1 MVDQQTTE
9 DTGVYS
15 ALTNRPARKVVDTS
29 DTTSYVAGVKIT
41 DALSERKRKFNG
53 WESDPDAQMVVRS
66 LQTGEQAKFSG
77 SDFSEVDFSGAN
89 LSGINFSGADLKN
102 ANLAGVDL
110 RNANLAGADLRGV
123 NLEEADLTGA
133 DLTGAILDGAYLK
146 NAVIAGAK
154 LAKVALNELE
164 KMQQLQ
170 QQAEDG
176 LLDLRKVPLK
186 YLDLRKLDLRGVDL
200 TGVDLSGVSLVGV
213 NLSGAKIDQ
222 QYIDGTYL
230 FKEGANRKVE
240 IKKGNVAGLDLTSA
254 NIVKSKM
261 LDVEALRKKRQA
273 EAEKYEQNLKQQ
285 VVVQKQVERTPEEVV
300 EAQRAAMM
308 ALNPNFKD
316 NSQSALVVEKKIEPE
331 IEGDISNQQV
341 AEENMSSESMLD
353 QSLAILKA
361 RRQQQPSEEE
371 LKARI
376 KDVVLENTSLKSGA
390 KSLVTHRPRKKEELP
405 ASEFD
410 FPKLYPDEEE
420 KVEQKAAEKS
430 VVQEVKHVVSNVFH
444 KILPVRSSRRVRVKQ
459 HQRQRT

>member
-1 MVDQQTTE
+1 MGDQQQDTE
-9 DTGVYS
+9 NKDVYS
-15 ALTNRPARKVVDTS
+15 ALTNRPVRKVVDDS
-29 DTTSYVAGVKIT
+29 DTTTYVAGVKIT
-41 DALSERKRKFNG
+41 DTLTERKRKFNG
-53 WESDPDAQMVVRS
+53 WENDPDAQMVVRS
-66 LQTGEQAKFSG
+66 LQIGEQAKFSG

-89 LSGINFSGADLKN
+89 LSGVNFSGADLKN

-146 NAVIAGAK
+146 NAIIAGAK

-261 LDVEALRKKRQA
+261 ADVEILRKKRQA
-273 EAEKYEQNLKQQ
+273 QVQADAEKMEQELKQS
-285 VVVQKQVERTPEEVV
+285 VTEQKSVEKILNPEEVV

-308 ALNPNFKD
+308 ALNPNFGSEKE
-316 NSQSALVVEKKIEPE
+316 QTPVEKKNENVPVE
-331 IEGDISNQQV
+331 IS
-341 AEENMSSESMLD
+341 AENMLD

-390 KSLVTHRPRKKEELP
+390 KSLVTRRPRKKEELP

-410 FPKLYPDEEE
+410 FPILYPLE
-420 KVEQKAAEKS
+420 KEVEKKSVEKS
-430 VVQEVKHVVSNVFH
+430 LTQEVKNVVSNVFH
-444 KILPVRSSRRVRVKQ
+444 KIIPVRSSKRVRVKQ
-459 HQRQRT
+459 RQRQRT